1 MPNNGIV
8 STKTNIPDKFRV
20 QSTGQIDASSDMVIV
35 NQPLDGINV
44 TQKSITINQLGQIIS
59 SSSTPTAFDVS
70 TSGDLIISKNEGEYG
85 DGPITIQNGD
95 SFTVSNVALP
105 SGLTW
110 RSQYSGSTQYS
121 LSDVVFNTVSGV
133 YRTWVYINNTPSTGQ
148 ALPSGSAT
156 SNTYWAQL
164 GTQGPAG
171 TNGVTGIKA
180 NAFSAIS
187 TGIVTFAGTLDHSV
201 IGATQWQVSPFSNIT
216 GTVSL
221 QILKPYKE
229 FGFSQVAF
237 NGYNGLPSGIF
248 LIQNAYVNDSFFTS
262 SNISL
267 TYSSGTGEYTFS
279 FPDYFFNYNNEPA
292 NLVTIKVG
300 EEFGET
306 QTIGFDMYMVKYK
319 KQWGP
324 NAVKFK
330 IYKFSGGTWVQWVG
344 SETPTLSIY
353 LQCFNS

>member
-110 RSQYSGSTQYS
+110 RSEYSASTEYS

-133 YRTWVYINNTPSTGQ
+133 YRTWVYISNTPSTGQ

-156 SNTYWAQL
+156 SNAYWAQL

-171 TNGVTGIKA
+171 TNGVTGVKG
-180 NAFSAIS
+180 NN
-187 TGIVTFAGTLDHSV
+187 SV
-201 IGATQWQVSPFSNIT
+201 SFLTSNINISPDNIQT
-216 GTVSL
+216 TNGSIWTVNSRNNGQSIAL
-221 QILKPYKE
+221 SIDKPFRE
-229 FGFSQVAF
+229 FGFNWRL
-237 NGYNGLPSGIF
+237 NGAGTGILPNIIF
-248 LIQNAYVNDSFFTS
+248 ARTYVNDGLTQATTTLEYDSANQQYVFSFVDGWLNSMFQY
-262 SNISL
+262 SNIVDIRVGEQGLSSFNTDIFRVQYYI
-267 TYSSGTGEYTFS
+267 TYS
-279 FPDYFFNYNNEPA
+279 
-292 NLVTIKVG
+292 
-300 EEFGET
+300 
-306 QTIGFDMYMVKYK
+306 
-319 KQWGP
+319 P
-324 NAVKFK
+324 NK
-330 IYKFSGGTWVQWVG
+330 IYFRIWKFSAGNWVIWTSG
-344 SETPTLSIY
+344 SEQPSLSIY
-353 LQCFNS
+353 IKSYNV